1 MARPVDDTQDGRAVT
16 SAFSSLSIPAYRRLW
31 YSGTFAFMS
40 VQMQF
45 LLRGVLAW
53 DLTEREGALG
63 LVYLCFGVTML
74 IATPLGGV
82 ASDRLPNRKV
92 LVVSQSVLFAGA
104 LGMGLVV
111 VTGVVQFWM
120 LLVASVAQGLAFGFY
135 GPARVSF
142 AAKLV
147 GRDQLGNAIT
157 LSMLSLNGTRV
168 FAPAFAG
175 MLAGL
180 ALFGIGGA
188 YLVSAVFSAGAF
200 LQLLRCPD
208 GAVTQTPSG
217 RNPFADIVDGVRYVA
232 AFPELRRL
240 LVSSFFVIMFG
251 FNYVAFIPALV
262 KDTFGLTDG
271 YVGVIMSASAIGA
284 VAVALYTAR
293 HADGPR
299 ASELMIISGLVFGGA
314 VVVLGAAPSFWSGF
328 VVTVFVGAG
337 ATGYQSLSNTIALGM
352 ADESHRGRVQSL
364 LMLSFA
370 GFGIAALPLGLLAES
385 IGLRPAMGLMGIVA
399 IFACASYA
407 VAERRVLRTEGGA
420 DDGAVPGVSSAA
432 VRP

>member
-1 MARPVDDTQDGRAVT
+1 LSPASDHGRRTPAGG
-16 SAFSSLSIPAYRRLW
+16 AFSSLAVIGYRRLW
-31 YSGTFAFMS
+31 FAGTFAFLS

-74 IATPLGGV
+74 VATPLGGV
-82 ASDRLPNRKV
+82 ASDRLPNRRV
-92 LVVSQSVLFAGA
+92 LLVSQSVLLAGA
-104 LGMGLVV
+104 LGMGIVV
-111 VTGVVQFWM
+111 VTDVVQFWM

-135 GPARVSF
+135 GPARVAF

-147 GRDQLGNAIT
+147 GPDQLGNAIT

-175 MLAGL
+175 MLAGI
-180 ALFGIGGA
+180 AFFGIGGA

-200 LQLLRCPD
+200 VQLLRCPD
-208 GAVTQTPSG
+208 GAVTQQASG
-217 RNPFADIVDGVRYVA
+217 RHPFTDIADGVRYVA
-232 AFPELRRL
+232 AFPALRRL

-271 YVGVIMSASAIGA
+271 YVGVLMSASALGA
-284 VAVALYTAR
+284 VIVALSIAR

-299 ASELMIISGLVFGGA
+299 AMQLMVASGAVFGVA
-314 VVVLGAAPSFWSGF
+314 VIALGAAPTFWTAF
-328 VVTVFVGAG
+328 LVVGVIGAG
-337 ATGYQSLSNTIALGM
+337 ATGYQSLSNTLALSLS
-352 ADESHRGRVQSL
+352 DEGHRGRVQSL

-370 GFGIAALPLGLLAES
+370 GFGIAALPLGLLAEV
-385 IGLRPAMGLMGIVA
+385 IGLRLAIGLMGVVA
-399 IFACASYA
+399 TCACAA
-407 VAERRVLRTEGGA
+407 FVVAERAA
-420 DDGAVPGVSSAA
+420 DDSADA
-432 VRP
+432 DVAISR

>member
-1 MARPVDDTQDGRAVT
+1 MARPPESTTRDRVAG
-16 SAFSSLSIPAYRRLW
+16 SGAFSSLSIPAYRNLW

-53 DLTEREGALG
+53 DLTGREGALG

-92 LVVSQSVLFAGA
+92 LVASQSVLFVGA
-104 LGMGLVV
+104 LGMGLVT

-120 LLVASVAQGLAFGFY
+120 LLVAAVAQGLAFGFY
-135 GPARVSF
+135 GPARVAF

-147 GRDQLGNAIT
+147 GRDHLGNAIT

-175 MLAGL
+175 MLAGI
-180 ALFGIGGA
+180 AFFGIGGA
-188 YLVSAVFSAGAF
+188 YLVSAAFSACAF
-200 LQLLRCPD
+200 FQLLRCPE
-208 GAVTQTPSG
+208 GASTTASTG
-217 RNPFADIVDGVRYVA
+217 RNPFADIADGVRYVKN
-232 AFPELRRL
+232 FPALRRL

-262 KDTFGLTDG
+262 KDVFELSDG

-284 VAVALYTAR
+284 VAVALSTAR

-299 ASELMIISGLVFGGA
+299 AFDLMVISGLVFGGT
-314 VVVLGAAPSFWSGF
+314 VVVLGAAPSFWAGF

-337 ATGYQSLSNTIALGM
+337 ATGYQSLSNTIALGL
-352 ADESHRGRVQSL
+352 ADEAHRGRVQSL

-370 GFGIAALPLGLLAES
+370 GFGIAALPLGLLAEV
-385 IGLRPAMGLMGIVA
+385 IGLRTAMALMGIVA
-399 IFACASYA
+399 VVAGAVYW
-407 VAERRVLRTEGGA
+407 VAERRAGRAELALGR
-420 DDGAVPGVSSAA
+420 DGATVSPALRS
-432 VRP
+432 

>member
-1 MARPVDDTQDGRAVT
+1 MKAERDGASAV
-16 SAFSSLSIPAYRRLW
+16 SSSSSGAFSSLTIPGYRRLW
-31 YSGTFAFMS
+31 FAGTFAFMS

-63 LVYLCFGVTML
+63 LVYLCFGVSL
-74 IATPLGGV
+74 LVATPLGGV
-82 ASDRLPNRKV
+82 ASDRLPNRRV
-92 LVVSQSVLFAGA
+92 LVVSQAVLFGGA

-111 VTGVVQFWM
+111 VAGIVEFWM

-147 GRDQLGNAIT
+147 GSDQLGNAIT

-175 MLAGL
+175 MLAGI
-180 ALFGIGGA
+180 AFFGIGGA
-188 YLVSAVFSAGAF
+188 YLVSAVMSAAAF
-200 LQLLRCPD
+200 VQLLRCPE
-208 GAVTQTPSG
+208 GAVTQQASG
-217 RNPFADIVDGVRYVA
+217 QNPISDIVDGVRYVA
-232 AFPELRRL
+232 AFPALRRL
-240 LVSSFFVIMFG
+240 IVSSFFVIMFG

-262 KDTFGLTDG
+262 KDTFELTDG

-284 VAVALYTAR
+284 VVVALLIAR
-293 HADGPR
+293 HADGPYAAR
-299 ASELMIISGLVFGGA
+299 LMIISAFCFGGA
-314 VVVLGAAPSFWSGF
+314 VILLGIAPTFVSAFLVVVL
-328 VVTVFVGAG
+328 VGAG

-352 ADESHRGRVQSL
+352 ANESHRGRVQSL

-370 GFGIAALPLGLLAES
+370 GFGIAALPLGLLAEQ
-385 IGLRPAMGLMGIVA
+385 IGLRPAISIMGIVA
-399 IFACASYA
+399 TAAAVAYV
-407 VAERRVLRTEGGA
+407 VAERAGENAPA
-420 DDGAVPGVSSAA
+420 DVSIVSAPG
-432 VRP
+432 